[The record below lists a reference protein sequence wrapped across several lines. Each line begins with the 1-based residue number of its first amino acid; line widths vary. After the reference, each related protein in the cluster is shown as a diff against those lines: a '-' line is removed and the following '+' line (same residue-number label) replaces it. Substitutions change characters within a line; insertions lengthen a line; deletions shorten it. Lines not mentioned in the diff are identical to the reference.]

1 MRIQMR
7 MSYEARVIIEEEKLN
22 YLKRNV
28 KVTSGEV
35 VDNICER
42 YASNYQRIDWVSV
55 RNNPEYEGV
64 LAHYTEVSPSA
75 LTLNQN
81 TIDLLDKLIVLFNLS
96 FGMKRTVY
104 RSFVVRMVLK
114 AFVLDKNNHN
124 IWI

>member
-1 MRIQMR
+1 